1 MDFEY
6 DGGMV
11 DFVIYTPVLYPTNTP
26 DIYYCYA
33 MAVKLVELQNIVNSD
48 LEDDEWTSIE
58 NYEITWDFFEHF
70 KEEACDDES
79 LLCDWFNPC
88 SVEKVWIR
96 GC

>member
-1 MDFEY
+1 
-6 DGGMV
+6 MV

-58 NYEITWDFFEHF
+58 NYEMLRRCGLEVVKW
-70 KEEACDDES
+70 
-79 LLCDWFNPC
+79 
-88 SVEKVWIR
+88 KVKVQEII
-96 GC
+96 